1 MSVKNIFILGCF
13 ITVSLFFFFSNFNV
27 YASSV
32 TAPSQ
37 STTSRS
43 KNTQTLDFGAD
54 IIEGEL
60 KKPQLIMELG
70 ANVEDVSSIIHL
82 RDNFND
88 FHAVDS
94 KKRLRFIL
102 K

>member
-1 MSVKNIFILGCF
+1 MC
-13 ITVSLFFFFSNFNV
+13 
-27 YASSV
+27 
-32 TAPSQ
+32 
-37 STTSRS
+37 TTSYFKVFAASTPSSSSSPTNRS
-43 KNTQTLDFGAD
+43 ANTQTLDFGAD

-70 ANVEDVSSIIHL
+70 ANIEDASSIIHL

-88 FHAVDS
+88 FHAADS

>member
-1 MSVKNIFILGCF
+1 MSVRNIFILCCF
-13 ITVSLFFFFSNFNV
+13 ITVSLFYSTFYFKAF
-27 YASSV
+27 AASV
-32 TAPSQ
+32 TAPAL

-60 KKPQLIMELG
+60 KKPQLLMELG